1 MKNRLKKALS
11 LLMALSIL
19 CSFAVLPASAA
30 TAGSNVEIKVEAGDW
45 TGARGSEECEVTVW
59 AEADEEF
66 TLANATF
73 ALKFNKDLMTCA
85 DADVVANSA
94 FANLTLNANGAAG
107 VTCAMAAAGTNVVSS
122 TNGRVDLLTVT
133 FHIKSADSEKQ
144 TSKFEIVETG
154 NGVLSA
160 GSTDSEYNEISHTVT
175 GGSAN
180 TVVPGTEPALNS
192 VSLAKQA
199 ISEFNGAAETIQ
211 ATAVAGTANVDATAM
226 VDWSIAPTDKG
237 VTIDAE
243 TGLISVAK
251 NAQSATY
258 TVTAT
263 PVAGQTSG
271 EAKSADL
278 TITRAAAAETT
289 VTVSGPGTITV
300 PKTAETPN
308 STASYTALV
317 ENQFGEVMEG
327 QTVTWSVSGAT
338 TGVSIRDNVVTVTH
352 EAVKD
357 TNITVTANCGDKSGT
372 KTVKLV
378 DIEVT
383 PVIKANPVYGDKWN
397 QIVTGVTAKLGED
410 TVAGTFTVENAN
422 VMPAA
427 GEGRTTNVTFKS
439 TDGQYEVTVPVTV
452 NVAKRPITITLPNNT
467 ASCEYDGEA
476 HTAVTMTATAEVDG
490 ASLTC
495 TPTAEVTGTD
505 AGTYEVAYTCES
517 DNYIVTVKGGDLVIS
532 KAEIPAEKV
541 SQKPLESFKLY
552 DDVEVSFKKEGKTI
566 TQISVRIA
574 EGSATEAGLK
584 KDLADANKR
593 TILTIEDEVG
603 NEYEFTIKSW
613 KLKEGTTFKSNG
625 WNTFVADELVGVDD
639 DAVAYL
645 ANHAPVLPEFVV
657 KMTASASGGSGSG
670 GGSSSGWDWGDRGG
684 QIIDITPKSVFTDVP
699 DGYTFQKD
707 IVWVYYRGIMKG
719 TSATTFSPTS
729 STNRQQLWMVL
740 GRLSGSNPGDMA
752 TARAWAKN
760 TGVSDGTSPTGSLT
774 RQQMVTMLYRWAQSK
789 GYTGVA
795 SGSIA
800 GYADASS
807 VAGYAREAM
816 AWAVGNG
823 IISGS
828 GNNLMPNGTATRAQ
842 FAAIMHR
849 FCEKFGV

>member
-1 MKNRLKKALS
+1 MQRVWRRLTSVCLAVVMLAS
-11 LLMALSIL
+11 L
-19 CSFAVLPASAA
+19 AVLPAYAVEKANVKVSLENAQWNGNNC
-30 TAGSNVEIKVEAGDW
+30 TVEIVAEGDFEFVTGSIKVSFDKESMVFADVTNGVDGFAPTVTKAANANTKGSFTIAYLDITATNHAVQDGQTIATCNFTAKPDIEACSATLSIEEVTLAYQPDEAGD
-45 TGARGSEECEVTVW
+45 AVSHEVT
-59 AEADEEF
+59 
-66 TLANATF
+66 
-73 ALKFNKDLMTCA
+73 KG
-85 DADVVANSA
+85 ADV
-94 FANLTLNANGAAG
+94 T
-107 VTCAMAAAGTNVVSS
+107 TNVPGLAPELKS
-122 TNGRVDLLTVT
+122 VT
-133 FHIKSADSEKQ
+133 LVKDTIDAF
-144 TSKFEIVETG
+144 
-154 NGVLSA
+154 NGV
-160 GSTDSEYNEISHTVT
+160 
-175 GGSAN
+175 
-180 TVVPGTEPALNS
+180 
-192 VSLAKQA
+192 
-199 ISEFNGAAETIQ
+199 AETIQ
-211 ATAVAGTANVDATAM
+211 ANAVGGKADKNVNSM
-226 VDWSIAPTDKG
+226 VDWSIAPADKG

-271 EAKSADL
+271 EAKTDTL
-278 TITRAAAAETT
+278 TITRAAAAVTT

-300 PKTAETPN
+300 PKTAETPD
-308 STASYTALV
+308 STASYTAVV
-317 ENQFGEVMEG
+317 ENQFGEVMEN
-327 QTVTWSVSGAT
+327 QTVTWTVSSAA
-338 TGVSIRDNVVTVTH
+338 GVSISDNVVTVTN
-352 EAVKD
+352 AAAKD
-357 TNITVTANCGDKSGT
+357 TEITVTATCGGKSGT

-383 PVIKANPVYGDKWN
+383 PIVKANPVYGDKWS

-410 TVAGTFTVENAN
+410 TVAGTFTVGEAN

-476 HTAVTMTATAEVDG
+476 HTAAVMTATAEVDG
-490 ASLTC
+490 ATLTC

-532 KAEIPAEKV
+532 KAEIPADKV

-574 EGSATEAGLK
+574 EGSVTEAGLK

-593 TILTIEDEVG
+593 TVLTVEDEDG

-789 GYTGVA
+789 GYTGVT

-807 VAGYAREAM
+807 VASYAREAM

>member
-1 MKNRLKKALS
+1 MKNRLRKVLS

-19 CSFAVLPASAA
+19 CSFAVLPASA
-30 TAGSNVEIKVEAGDW
+30 TEAGTNVKINVEASAW
-45 TGARGSEECEVTVW
+45 TGARGSERCTVTVW
-59 AEADEEF
+59 AEADGEF
-66 TLANATF
+66 QMANATF
-73 ALKFNKDLMTCA
+73 ALKFDKDLMTCA
-85 DADVVANSA
+85 EDDVVMATEFSA
-94 FANLTLNANGAAG
+94 GQVNPNNTTGSVVCALASAGGKNIASANGK
-107 VTCAMAAAGTNVVSS
+107 
-122 TNGRVDLLTVT
+122 VDLLTAT
-133 FHIKSADSEKQ
+133 FQVKSADSEKQ
-144 TSKFEIVETG
+144 TSKFEITATSQG
-154 NGVLSA
+154 ALS
-160 GSTDSEYNEISHTVT
+160 SSFSDEEYNEVNHTVT
-175 GGSAN
+175 GGKVN

-192 VSLAKQA
+192 VSLAKES
-199 ISEFNGAAETIQ
+199 IGSFNGEAETIQ
-211 ATAVAGTANVDATAM
+211 ASAIAGTANVDATAM
-226 VDWSIAPTDKG
+226 VSWSIAPADKG

-271 EAKSADL
+271 EAKTDTL
-278 TITRAAAAETT
+278 TITRAAAAVTT

-300 PKTAETPN
+300 PKTAETPD
-308 STASYTALV
+308 STASYTAVV
-317 ENQFGEVMEG
+317 ENQFGEVMEN
-327 QTVTWSVSGAT
+327 QTVTWTVSSAA
-338 TGVSIRDNVVTVTH
+338 GVSISDNVVTVTN
-352 EAVKD
+352 AAAKD
-357 TNITVTANCGDKSGT
+357 TEITVTATCGGKSGT

-383 PVIKANPVYGDKWN
+383 PIVKANPVYGDKWS

-410 TVAGTFTVENAN
+410 TVAGTFTVGEAN

-476 HTAVTMTATAEVDG
+476 HTAAVMTATAEVDG
-490 ASLTC
+490 ATLTC

-532 KAEIPAEKV
+532 KAEIPADKV

-574 EGSATEAGLK
+574 EGSVTEAGLK

-593 TILTIEDEVG
+593 TVLTVEDEDG

-789 GYTGVA
+789 GYTGVT

-807 VAGYAREAM
+807 VASYAREAM